1 MNKTVKKIS
10 KNTPT
15 KGAKKIPVEQFHGS
29 SQEPLNSGEYNKALK
44 LLEIELVKMQDWVKA
59 TNARVIVI
67 FEGRDAA
74 GKGGAIKRI
83 TAPLNPRICKVAA
96 LGTPT
101 EREKGEWYFQRY
113 VSHLP
118 SSGEIVLFDRSWYNR
133 SGVERVMGFCTE
145 DQYMHFLQD
154 CPEFENLLIRSGII
168 LIKYWFSVSDVVQEA
183 RFQDR
188 ANDPVKKWKLSP
200 MDIKSRDLWVEYS
213 KAKDRML
220 QMTSTKASPW
230 YIVNADEKKRARLNC
245 IHHLLSQ
252 VPYETI
258 QNHPIKLPKRKVA
271 PSDYIRPPISMQNFV
286 PNAY

>member
-1 MNKTVKKIS
+1 MNKVIKKHS
-10 KNTPT
+10 KINSGKP
-15 KGAKKIPVEQFHGS
+15 AKKMAVEQFDAS
-29 SQEPLNSGEYNKALK
+29 PQEPLKAGKYKTALK
-44 LLEIELVKMQDWVKA
+44 ELKIELVKMQDWVKA
-59 TNARVIVI
+59 TNARVVII

-83 TAPLNPRICKVAA
+83 TAPLNPRICKIAA

-118 SSGEIVLFDRSWYNR
+118 SNGEIVLFDRSWYNR
-133 SGVERVMGFCTE
+133 SGVEHVMGFCTD
-145 DQYMHFLQD
+145 DQYMQFLQD

-168 LIKYWFSVSDVVQEA
+168 LIKYWFSVSDAVQEA

-200 MDIKSRDLWVEYS
+200 MDLKSRDLWVDYS

-220 QMTSTKASPW
+220 QMTSTKISPW

-245 IHHLLSQ
+245 MHHLLSQ
-252 VPYETI
+252 VPYEPI
-258 QNHPIKLPKRKVA
+258 PNHPIKLPKRKA
-271 PSDYIRPPISMQNFV
+271 SPSNYIRPPISMQNFV

>member
-1 MNKTVKKIS
+1 MVKKRVQTSRPTQS
-10 KNTPT
+10 K
-15 KGAKKIPVEQFHGS
+15 KMVVEQLHAA
-29 SQEPLNSGEYNKALK
+29 SQEPLKSGEYNKALK

-59 TNARVIVI
+59 TNARVVVI

-83 TAPLNPRICKVAA
+83 TAPLNPRICKIAA

-133 SGVERVMGFCTE
+133 SGVERVMGFCTD

-168 LIKYWFSVSDVVQEA
+168 LIKYWFSVSDVIQEA

-188 ANDPVKKWKLSP
+188 ANDPLKKWKLSP

-220 QMTSTKASPW
+220 QMTSTSTSPW

-252 VPYETI
+252 VPYEPI
-258 QNHPIKLPKRKVA
+258 SNHPIKLPKRKVA
-271 PSDYIRPPISMQNFV
+271 PSSYIRPPISMQNFI
-286 PNAY
+286 PNTY